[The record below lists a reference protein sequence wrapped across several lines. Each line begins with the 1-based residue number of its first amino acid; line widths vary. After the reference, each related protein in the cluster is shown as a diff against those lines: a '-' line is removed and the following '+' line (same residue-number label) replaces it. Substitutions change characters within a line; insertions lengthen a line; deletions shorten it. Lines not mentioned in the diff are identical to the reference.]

1 MRHTIRSALAAL
13 RGFLAGYLGMS
24 DPRLGV
30 ERKPEGTWDTSRVRH
45 ALEERSAR
53 RGNCC

>member
-1 MRHTIRSALAAL
+1 MRHTLRSALAAL

-24 DPRLGV
+24 GPRLGV